1 MPFVTTKTP
10 HYCLSFNIIDERKKM
25 PVSDKMRMYA
35 EKSSWIR
42 KMFEEGAR
50 MKAEF
55 GAENVYDFSLGN
67 PDAPPPEAYNTV
79 IREIIEDTSPG
90 VHAYMPNGG
99 YPWVRE
105 AIAHRMSAEQ
115 EITVNQGD
123 MLMTCGAAGG
133 LNIVMKSILNPG
145 DEVIILAPYFVE
157 YGFYI
162 DNHGGVA
169 KVVSTDEEFNLD
181 FNAIAAAITDKTRA
195 IIINSP
201 NNPCG
206 QIYTEA
212 ALKELGNLLQKAES
226 KYGSVIFMLSDE
238 PYRKITFDGYQVPS
252 IFKAYNNSIV
262 ISSYSKDLSLP
273 GERIGY
279 LAVHPEIVDKPQ
291 LLNAL
296 TLANRILG
304 FVNAPALMQRV
315 VAELQDESVDISLYS
330 RRKELICKVLREAG
344 LEFTEPKGAFYVF
357 PKTPIAD
364 DVKFAAMLQE
374 ENILVVPGVG
384 FGSPGHVRI
393 AFCVPDEVI
402 KNSAE
407 SFKRVMA
414 KITTP

>member
-1 MPFVTTKTP
+1 
-10 HYCLSFNIIDERKKM
+10 M

-42 KMFEEGAR
+42 QMFEEGAR

-55 GAENVYDFSLGN
+55 GPENVYDFSLGN
-67 PDAPPPEAYNTV
+67 PDAPPPKAYETV
-79 IREIIEDTSPG
+79 IKEIVEDNSPG
-90 VHAYMPNGG
+90 VHSYMPNGG

-105 AIAHRMSAEQ
+105 AIARRMSSEQ
-115 EITVNQGD
+115 GMTVNQGD

-169 KVVSTDEEFNLD
+169 KVVQTDDEFNLD
-181 FNAIAAAITDKTRA
+181 LVAIQDAISEKTRA

-206 QIYTEA
+206 QIYSED
-212 ALKELGNLLQKAES
+212 ALSKLGDLLKSSED
-226 KYGSVIFMLSDE
+226 KYGNVIFMLSDE
-238 PYRKITFDGYQVPS
+238 PYRKITFDDHEVPS
-252 IFKAYNNSIV
+252 IFAAYNNSIV

-279 LAVHPEIVDKPQ
+279 LAVHPEIKDKSQ
-291 LLNAL
+291 LLDAL

-315 VAELQDESVDISLYS
+315 VAELQDESVDISLYA
-330 RRKELICKVLREAG
+330 RRKEIMCKVLKDAG
-344 LEFTEPKGAFYVF
+344 IEFTEPKGAFYVF
-357 PKTPIAD
+357 PKSPIAD
-364 DVKFAAMLQE
+364 DVKFVAMLQE
-374 ENILVVPGVG
+374 EKILAVPGVG
-384 FGSPGHVRI
+384 FGAPGFIRI
-393 AFCVPDEVI
+393 AFCVPDEI
-402 KNSAE
+402 IAASAE

-414 KITTP
+414 KVAAL

>member
-1 MPFVTTKTP
+1 
-10 HYCLSFNIIDERKKM
+10 M

-42 KMFEEGAR
+42 QMFEEGAR

-55 GAENVYDFSLGN
+55 GPDNVYDFSLGN
-67 PDAPPPEAYNTV
+67 PDAPPPKAYETV
-79 IREIIEDTSPG
+79 IKDIVKDNSPG
-90 VHAYMPNGG
+90 VHSYMPNGG
-99 YPWVRE
+99 YPWVRD

-115 EITVNQGD
+115 EMTISQGD

-169 KVVSTDEEFNLD
+169 KIVKTDDEFNLD
-181 FNAIAAAITDKTRA
+181 MEAIKEALTEKTRA

-206 QIYTEA
+206 QIYSKEA
-212 ALKELGNLLQKAES
+212 LNQLGELLKNAETRFGN
-226 KYGSVIFMLSDE
+226 VIFMLSDE
-238 PYRKITFDGYQVPS
+238 PYRKIIFNEHTVPS
-252 IFKAYNNSIV
+252 IFKAYTNSIV
-262 ISSYSKDLSLP
+262 VSSYSKDLSLP

-279 LAVHPEIVDKPQ
+279 LAVHPEIKDKAQ
-291 LLNAL
+291 LLDAL

-315 VAELQDESVDISLYS
+315 VAELQNESVDIRLYA
-330 RRKELICKVLREAG
+330 RRKELMCTVLRDAG
-344 LEFTEPKGAFYVF
+344 IEFIEPKGAFYVF
-357 PKTPIAD
+357 PKSPIAE
-364 DVKFAAMLQE
+364 DVKFVSMLQE
-374 ENILVVPGVG
+374 EKILAVPGVG
-384 FGSPGHVRI
+384 FGAPGYVRI

-402 KNSAE
+402 TNSAE
-407 SFKRVMA
+407 SFKRVMEKVA
-414 KITTP
+414 AL

>member
-1 MPFVTTKTP
+1 
-10 HYCLSFNIIDERKKM
+10 M

-42 KMFEEGAR
+42 LMFEEGAR
-50 MKAEF
+50 MKAEH

-67 PDAPPPEAYNTV
+67 PDAPPPKAYNTV
-79 IREIIEDTSPG
+79 IKEIIEDTSPG
-90 VHAYMPNGG
+90 VHSYMPNGG
-99 YPWVRE
+99 YPWVRD
-105 AIAHRMSAEQ
+105 AIALRMSQEQ
-115 EITVNQGD
+115 EMTVTQGD

-169 KVVSTDEEFNLD
+169 KVVTTDSEFNLD
-181 FNAIAAAITDKTRA
+181 LSAIEGAITEKTRA
-195 IIINSP
+195 ILINSP

-206 QIYTEA
+206 QIYTEEILEKLGGL
-212 ALKELGNLLQKAES
+212 LKRSEAKF
-226 KYGSVIFMLSDE
+226 GSIIFMLSDE
-238 PYRKITFDGYQVPS
+238 PYRKIVYDNHQVPS
-252 IFKAYNNSIV
+252 IFKAYTNSIV
-262 ISSYSKDLSLP
+262 VSSYSKDLSLP

-279 LAVHPEIVDKPQ
+279 LAVHPEIKDKTQ
-291 LLNAL
+291 LLDAL

-315 VAELQDESVDISLYS
+315 VAELQNESVDISLYA
-330 RRKELICKVLREAG
+330 RRKELMCKVLTDAG
-344 LEFTEPKGAFYVF
+344 IEFNEPKGAFYVF
-357 PKTPIAD
+357 PKSPIAD
-364 DVKFAAMLQE
+364 DVKFVAMLQE
-374 ENILVVPGVG
+374 EKILAVPGVG
-384 FGSPGHVRI
+384 FGSPGYIRI

-402 KNSAE
+402 INSAE

-414 KITTP
+414 KVAAL